1 MDSRSAP
8 IESNFQLRSI
18 SGADTKSPLRV
29 DSIFL
34 DIVESAEEVRLAFV
48 PEHGAAKDKTQ
59 RQVVAQRFERAWRCG
74 RPVKI
79 RMRPS
84 PEATMPVAAIVAL
97 QAKSQWL
104 PFEPRA
110 VESDVSGK
118 RCVGMGRARKPNPA
132 LAAQR
137 DPKRGGVAEVPF
149 DLVSIDPQ
157 PTTAGIL
164 IDGVVRDGKLKGRST
179 LGTELKSAERETLD
193 EAFRF
198 CVSRKPCCP
207 DLDRHTQGVASATV
221 SARIQQQ
228 IAEPPGAAAVGKA
241 KAEEPNLV
249 SAPNRERRVGMVEC
263 VQFCRRQRMQ
273 DSKEFCGADENEAL
287 PAA

>member
-1 MDSRSAP
+1 MNPRPAAVQ
-8 IESNFQLRSI
+8 SNFQLRSI
-18 SGADTKSPLRV
+18 LGDSTKSPLRIN
-29 DSIFL
+29 SIFR
-34 DIVESAEEVRLAFV
+34 DFAESIEEVGLAFV
-48 PEHGAAKDKTQ
+48 PEYGPAKDKAQ
-59 RQVVAQRFERAWRCG
+59 RQVVHQGFERAWGCRG
-74 RPVKI
+74 AVEV
-79 RMRPS
+79 RMRPG
-84 PEATMPVAAIVAL
+84 PEAAMPVAAIVAL